1 MYLKSIE
8 IQGFKSFAHKTVLNF
23 NNGVT
28 AIVGPNGS
36 GKSNISDAVR
46 WVLGEQKVKQ
56 LRGSAMQ
63 DVIFSGT
70 EIRKPHGFAY
80 VAITLDNS
88 DGVLPV
94 DYTEVTVSRR
104 LFRSGE
110 SEYMINAQNVR
121 LKDVQELFYDT
132 GIGREGYSIIGQG
145 QIDAII
151 NGRPEDRRGLFD
163 EAAGIVKFKRRKLT
177 SLKKLESEQANLQRV
192 TDIVDELYKRVKPL
206 EKQSEAARHYLALR
220 DEQKKL
226 DLNLFTREL
235 DLIFEAKSKAEDNL
249 NIVKASLCDAQKE
262 NDELK
267 ARFSGVSDRI
277 IELDSSIEK
286 TRDDLNKAQL
296 LNQNLEGQINVKKA
310 EIKAEEENISDF
322 GERLSNV
329 RRESFDNNKSSAEY
343 IKSLNELE
351 GGLVEIKND
360 QETLDTEG
368 LEINELLIKIEGFKN
383 KLISIFPDSGLS
395 ESEGRGENALK
406 DDAEADIDIK
416 NEISRE
422 DEDDGDFSYV
432 MPGWLKNIKKQ
443 RNDLDDIRDKE
454 ERISSWLKKADDE
467 YNELTAE
474 LKDLQKA
481 FADKQRALADKNARY
496 ESLKNIAERYEGFG
510 ESIRALM
517 REKSRIGGIRGVVAD
532 LIKTDKKYET
542 AIETALGGR
551 IQNVVTD
558 TEENAR
564 DSVAFLKRTRSGRAT
579 FLPLNALRYKDQP
592 EYKNAVREHGV
603 LGIAAELVQAR
614 NEYETLVNYLLG
626 SVLVVDNI
634 DNALKIADKYRH
646 SLRMV
651 TLEGELLSPGGSISG
666 GAYKNS
672 SSLMGR
678 RRELTELSSFVEKAK
693 AEFDAAKDA
702 IFSKEK
708 LINEKNDEI
717 EKLKSELK
725 HISDEKNELS
735 FSIMTGLKLRCS
747 ELKQKTEFIA
757 DNIDRICEQK
767 QKQDSDIQLLSTKI
781 EDCRK
786 RIAEAK
792 LYISERNN
800 DMENTASVI
809 ASLNENIDSY
819 VREKNELTD
828 SRDDFDQKKSEY
840 AENILQLQKDILRLE
855 NAVQKEQDK
864 LDSQSE
870 YIWNE
875 YELGPSAAKEFF
887 DETLGS
893 TASIK
898 ARLDS
903 VKKEIKALGPV
914 NIQAIEEYKEVSERY
929 NFLSAQQQDLIKSAE
944 SIISIIEELDSKMK
958 KQFAEQFGL
967 IREQFSKV
975 FKELFG
981 GGIADLELVY
991 APEEDAEDELESGIS
1006 IIVQPPGK
1014 KLQNIMQLSGGEKA
1028 LTAIAL
1034 LFAIQS
1040 LKPSPFCLLDEIE
1053 AALDDSNVIRFSAYL
1068 HKLTSDTQFIVITH
1082 RRGTMESAD
1091 RLYGVTMQE
1100 KGISKLVSVD
1110 LVSDK
1115 LS

>member
-88 DGVLPV
+88 DGILPV

-110 SEYMINAQNVR
+110 SEYMINAQTVR

-151 NGRPEDRRGLFD
+151 NGRPEERRGLFD
-163 EAAGIVKFKRRKLT
+163 EAAGIVKFKRRKQT
-177 SLKKLESEQANLQRV
+177 SLKKLENEQANLQRV

-226 DLNLFTREL
+226 DLNLFIREL
-235 DLIFEAKSKAEDNL
+235 DLIFDARNKAEDNL
-249 NIVKASLCDAQKE
+249 NIVKASLSDTQKE

-267 ARFSGVSDRI
+267 TRFSGVSDRI
-277 IELDSSIEK
+277 IELDSLIEK
-286 TRDDLNKAQL
+286 TRNDLNRAQL

-310 EIKAEEENISDF
+310 EIKAEEDNISDF
-322 GERLSNV
+322 CERLNNV
-329 RRESFDNNKSSAEY
+329 KREILNNNKNSAEY

-351 GGLVEIKND
+351 SGLIEVKND
-360 QETLDTEG
+360 KDAAEIDDSETD
-368 LEINELLIKIEGFKN
+368 ELLVKIKSFKSR
-383 KLISIFPDSGLS
+383 LFSIFPADENS
-395 ESEGRGENALK
+395 EDGCREKNVSE
-406 DDAEADIDIK
+406 DAAKADIDTE
-416 NEISRE
+416 NEKLHE
-422 DEDDGDFSYV
+422 PHEEDDEDFSYV

-443 RNDLDDIRDKE
+443 RNDLEDIRDKE
-454 ERISSWLKKADDE
+454 ERTNSWLKKADDE
-467 YNELTAE
+467 YNELTSE

-481 FADKQRALADKNARY
+481 FADKQRVFADKNARY

-532 LIKTDKKYET
+532 IIKTEKRYET

-551 IQNVVTD
+551 IQNIVTD

-564 DSVAFLKRTRSGRAT
+564 DSVAFLKRTKAGRAT
-579 FLPLNALRYKDQP
+579 FLPLNALKYKDQP
-592 EYKNAVREHGV
+592 EYKNAVGEYGV
-603 LGIAAELVQAR
+603 IGIAAKLVQAG
-614 NEYETLVNYLLG
+614 NEYDTLVNYLLG
-626 SVLVVDNI
+626 AVLVVDNI
-634 DNALKIADKYRH
+634 DNALRIADKYRH

-651 TLEGELLSPGGSISG
+651 TLDGELLSPGGSISG
-666 GAYKNS
+666 GAYKNT
-672 SSLMGR
+672 SSLIGR
-678 RRELTELSSFVEKAK
+678 RRELNELNGFVEKAK
-693 AEFDAAKDA
+693 AEFDAARDA
-702 IFSKEK
+702 IFAKEK

-717 EKLKSELK
+717 ERLKAELK
-725 HISDEKNELS
+725 NISDKKNELS
-735 FSIMTGLKLRCS
+735 FSIMTDLKLRCS

-757 DNIDRICEQK
+757 DNIERICEQR
-767 QKQDSDIQLLSTKI
+767 QKQDADIALLNTKI
-781 EDCRK
+781 EDCK
-786 RIAEAK
+786 KKIAEDKAD
-792 LYISERNN
+792 IDERNK
-800 DMENTASVI
+800 DIENTVSVI
-809 ASLNENIDSY
+809 SSMRNAADSY
-819 VREKNELTD
+819 VREKDELTD
-828 SRDDFDQKKSEY
+828 SRNDFDKKKAEY

-887 DETLGS
+887 DEELGN

-898 ARLDS
+898 GRLDS

-914 NIQAIEEYKEVSERY
+914 NVGAIEEYKEV
-929 NFLSAQQQDLIKSAE
+929 
-944 SIISIIEELDSKMK
+944 
-958 KQFAEQFGL
+958 
-967 IREQFSKV
+967 
-975 FKELFG
+975 
-981 GGIADLELVY
+981 
-991 APEEDAEDELESGIS
+991 
-1006 IIVQPPGK
+1006 
-1014 KLQNIMQLSGGEKA
+1014 
-1028 LTAIAL
+1028 
-1034 LFAIQS
+1034 
-1040 LKPSPFCLLDEIE
+1040 
-1053 AALDDSNVIRFSAYL
+1053 
-1068 HKLTSDTQFIVITH
+1068 
-1082 RRGTMESAD
+1082 
-1091 RLYGVTMQE
+1091 
-1100 KGISKLVSVD
+1100 
-1110 LVSDK
+1110 
-1115 LS
+1115 